1 VKNILVVGGAGYI
14 GSHTVKALN
23 KAGYTPVVFDNLSSG
38 HKEAVAGSK
47 LITGELADKEQLV
60 QVLKEENITAVMH
73 FAGKIDAAESVHKP
87 LEYLKANCFDGVSLL
102 LAMQACGVKNI
113 IFSSTAAVYGD
124 AEKLPITEDA
134 PKQPTNP
141 YGLSKLLFEEVLQY
155 YEQQA
160 QLRYVSLRYFNAAGA
175 DMEGEL
181 GDDHASKTHLITSA
195 ILTALGDREKLKLFG
210 TDYPTPDGTCIRD
223 YIHVDD
229 LAEAHV
235 LALDYLL
242 KNNQSAIFNLG
253 SENGFSNKQV
263 IEAVKEISGV
273 DFTVEEVARRKGDPA
288 ALLASAQ
295 AAREVLGWKVRHS
308 DLETI
313 IRSAYNWQKN
323 HPEGY
328 QPSA

>member
-1 VKNILVVGGAGYI
+1 MKNILVVGGAGYI

-23 KAGYTPVVFDNLSSG
+23 KAGYTPIILDNLSSG

-47 LITGELADKEQLV
+47 LIVGELAEKERLTQI
-60 QVLKEENITAVMH
+60 LKAENISAVMH
-73 FAGKIDAAESVHKP
+73 FAGKIDAAESVQKP
-87 LEYLKANCFDGVSLL
+87 LEYLQANCFDGVNLL
-102 LAMQACGVKNI
+102 LGMQECGLKNI

-134 PKQPTNP
+134 PKEPTNP

-242 KNNQSAIFNLG
+242 RNNESAIFNLG
-253 SENGFSNKQV
+253 SENGFSNRQIV
-263 IEAVKEISGV
+263 EAVKEISAT
-273 DFTVEEVARRKGDPA
+273 DFKVEETARREGDPA
-288 ALLASAQ
+288 ALLASAE
-295 AAREVLGWKVRHS
+295 AARKVLGWKVRHS
-308 DLETI
+308 DLKTI
-313 IRSAYNWQKN
+313 IQSAYNWQKD

-328 QPSA
+328 QTSV